1 MANWNPWQE
10 LEDVQRRLYRALQS
24 RESGEEG
31 ISSSWVPATDIVD
44 DEDGL
49 HLYLDLPGVQ
59 KDSLE
64 VSTEQSTLSVRAQ
77 RVYEEDSAQTTHRRE
92 RPQGT
97 FSRSFNVPAA
107 YDLEKV
113 DASYEDGVLHLKV
126 PRSERAKPRKISVQV
141 GQSNTQPNTRQ
152 KKTTKSE

>member
-1 MANWNPWQE
+1 MAYDRWQE
-10 LEDVQRRLYRALQS
+10 LDDMQRRLYRALQN
-24 RESGEEG
+24 RGETEEG
-31 ISSSWVPATDIVD
+31 ISSWVPATDVVD

-64 VSTEQSTLSVRAQ
+64 VGAEQSTLSVKAR
-77 RVYEEDSAQTTHRRE
+77 RVYEESQSQTTHRRE

-107 YDLEKV
+107 YDLEAVK
-113 DASYEDGVLHLKV
+113 ASYEDGVLHLTV
-126 PRSERAKPRKISVQV
+126 PRSERAKPRKINVKV
-141 GQSNTQPNTRQ
+141 GS
-152 KKTTKSE
+152 